1 MPERGNVRQYSGNTN
16 RFRSSPI
23 TLSHVAEGHS
33 KAILSVDSFEYK
45 LFTGSKDRTA
55 KIWDLTTGQE
65 LAALTGH
72 SNNVTKVQYD
82 QNTRLYF
89 TVSSSYVK
97 IWDLRE
103 SSAKCIKNLCSSG
116 AVYEGNAALSIM
128 KSSVK
133 VLQQNEVNQSTPET
147 LINDLCLDEN
157 GNYLYLATGN
167 TVKIWDLKQFAE
179 IAKLSGGQ
187 KSSIMT
193 MLINNNQII
202 TGSKDHYIR
211 VFDLSHNLNLNSYSS
226 SYLNNSD
233 IGSSS
238 PSNQSENSLN
248 GGVSV
253 SKYNMMPPHYDGVQ
267 TLCRIDDS
275 LFSGSRD
282 MCIKKWSMADNQCKQ
297 SINNAHRDWICSLD
311 YLREY
316 HSKILLSGCRGGYL
330 KMWNVETLEKISDF
344 RAHLCPI
351 NAIKVNGNM
360 LFTASE

>member
-1 MPERGNVRQYSGNTN
+1 M
-16 RFRSSPI
+16 
-23 TLSHVAEGHS
+23 
-33 KAILSVDSFEYK
+33 
-45 LFTGSKDRTA
+45 
-55 KIWDLTTGQE
+55 
-65 LAALTGH
+65 
-72 SNNVTKVQYD
+72 
-82 QNTRLYF
+82 
-89 TVSSSYVK
+89 
-97 IWDLRE
+97 
-103 SSAKCIKNLCSSG
+103 
-116 AVYEGNAALSIM
+116 VYEGNAALSMM
-128 KSSVK
+128 KSTTK
-133 VLQQNEVNQSTPET
+133 MFQQSECNQQSTPDT
-147 LINDLCLDEN
+147 VINDLCVDEN

-211 VFDLSHNLNLNSYSS
+211 VFDLSPNLSLFSGSSNSS

-233 IGSSS
+233 MSSSS

-267 TLCRIDDS
+267 ALCRIDDS

-282 MCIKKWSMADNQCKQ
+282 MCIKKWSMADHQCKQ

-316 HSKILLSGCRGGYL
+316 ESKILLSGCRGGYL
-330 KMWNVETLEKISDF
+330 KMWNAETLEKISDF

-351 NAIKVNGNM
+351 NAVKVNGNM